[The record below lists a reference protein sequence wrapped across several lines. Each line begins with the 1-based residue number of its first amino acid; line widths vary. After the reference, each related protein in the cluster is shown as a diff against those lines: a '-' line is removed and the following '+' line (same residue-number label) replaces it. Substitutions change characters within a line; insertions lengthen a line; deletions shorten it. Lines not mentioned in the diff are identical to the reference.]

1 MVVVEA
7 KFSAKIFGVV
17 VVVEYFDLSAADLHG
32 FCRLTSASLT
42 EVAEDDGLVWVQLKS
57 VLLCDVV

>member
-17 VVVEYFDLSAADLHG
+17 VVVEDFDLSAADLHG
-32 FCRLTSASLT
+32 FCPLSSVSLT
-42 EVAEDDGLVWVQLKS
+42 EVAEDDGLVWM
-57 VLLCDVV
+57 